1 MFVWT
6 LNDIITA
13 IIVGAMLLCMI
24 IFFLIVFVVKLI
36 DWFSRWRPYKG
47 EKETKEV
54 SDG

>member
-6 LNDIITA
+6 LGDIITA
-13 IIVGAMLLCMI
+13 IIIGAMLLCMI
-24 IFFLIVFVVKLI
+24 IFFLLVFVVKLI
-36 DWFSRWRPYKG
+36 DWFGRWGSYKE